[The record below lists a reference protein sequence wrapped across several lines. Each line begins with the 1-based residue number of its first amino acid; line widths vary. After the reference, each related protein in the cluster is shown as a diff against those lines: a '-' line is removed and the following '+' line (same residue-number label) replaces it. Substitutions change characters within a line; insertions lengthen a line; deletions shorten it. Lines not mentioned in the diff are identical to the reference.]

1 MTQNARDGVISR
13 VGVSPFAD
21 SICGNGGKFCD
32 ANRSIPQPPPGVIA
46 EGLGG
51 NAGEGAAALGD
62 AEEGVETGGAAW
74 FGWGMHVSDSR
85 LALGRGGFR
94 FSDL

>member
-1 MTQNARDGVISR
+1 M
-13 VGVSPFAD
+13 
-21 SICGNGGKFCD
+21 
-32 ANRSIPQPPPGVIA
+32 A

-51 NAGEGAAALGD
+51 NGGEGDAALGD

-74 FGWGMHVSDSR
+74 FGWGMHISDSR
-85 LALGRGGFR
+85 LGLGRGGFR

>member
-1 MTQNARDGVISR
+1 M
-13 VGVSPFAD
+13 
-21 SICGNGGKFCD
+21 
-32 ANRSIPQPPPGVIA
+32 A

-51 NAGEGAAALGD
+51 NGGEGDAALGD

-94 FSDL
+94 FSGLELVENEEEKKVEAV

>member
-1 MTQNARDGVISR
+1 MPLRFAGMEGNFVTQTGR
-13 VGVSPFAD
+13 SPAT
-21 SICGNGGKFCD
+21 SG
-32 ANRSIPQPPPGVIA
+32 GVIA

-51 NAGEGAAALGD
+51 NGGEGDAVLGD

-74 FGWGMHVSDSR
+74 FGGGMHISDSR